1 MSSTELIHEIFM
13 DVYIRHKMHIAP
25 PNKDQ
30 SFEQQFNRMLIVRT
44 VQSTQS
50 LNESKPPKNV
60 CIT

>member
-1 MSSTELIHEIFM
+1 M